1 MEIQVVKT
9 PMGLKPAFDSDYE
22 NFKKLPSNEVF
33 EITYTKKRNIKFH
46 RKFFALVKMVFD
58 NQERYSFL
66 DDLRADLTIEAGYFY
81 TTVNIHGEEVRKP
94 KSISFAQMDE
104 LEFSDFYNS
113 VVDVIV
119 KYFHF
124 DKESIAEEVE
134 RYF

>member
-1 MEIQVVKT
+1 MQIQVVKT

-22 NFKKLPSNEVF
+22 NFKKLPNNEVF

-58 NQERYSFL
+58 NQERYSFME
-66 DDLRADLTIEAGYFY
+66 DLRNDLTIEAGYY
-81 TTVNIHGEEVRKP
+81 YEIVNIHGEEVKKA
-94 KSISFAQMDE
+94 KSISFSSMDNI
-104 LEFSDFYNS
+104 EFNEVYNS

-119 KYFHF
+119 RYFHF
-124 DKESIAEEVE
+124 DKESIAEEVN